1 MKKLVITCIFFWCL
15 FFTYNARG
23 HDTGEVLS
31 DETKRLIHQLTIS
44 ITHEVFDKLPA
55 IFDSISA
62 EMRSQAD
69 TKYKCSI
76 QPDNYKNKKCN

>member
-31 DETKRLIHQLTIS
+31 DETKRLIHQLTINV
-44 ITHEVFDKLPA
+44 THEVFDKLPA

-62 EMRSQAD
+62 EMRSQVD

-76 QPDNYKNKKCN
+76 QPDNYKNKECN

>member
-31 DETKRLIHQLTIS
+31 DETKRLIHQLTIFVLFAL
-44 ITHEVFDKLPA
+44 EFELVFL
-55 IFDSISA
+55 
-62 EMRSQAD
+62 MV
-69 TKYKCSI
+69 
-76 QPDNYKNKKCN
+76 